1 LYLPVPQFPGDRE
14 EFVAQKVQVLLV
26 DDIDGGEA
34 EETVS
39 FSLDGVSYEIDL
51 SSKNAATLRD
61 AVAPYVGVARKAG
74 RVAAAKAT
82 AVRARTAGSTATAD
96 REQNQAI
103 REWAKKRGFKV
114 SDRGRIPN
122 DIVEKFHA
130 S

>member
-1 LYLPVPQFPGDRE
+1 LYLPVPKFSGDRE

-74 RVAAAKAT
+74 RVAAKAA
-82 AVRARTAGSTATAD
+82 AVRTRPAGSTATAD

>member
-1 LYLPVPQFPGDRE
+1 LYLPVPKFSGDRE

-51 SSKNAATLRD
+51 STKNAATLRD

-74 RVAAAKAT
+74 RAAAKAT
-82 AVRARTAGSTATAD
+82 VVRARPAGSTATAD

>member
-1 LYLPVPQFPGDRE
+1 L
-14 EFVAQKVQVLLV
+14 VAQKVQVLLV

-34 EETVS
+34 EETVA
-39 FSLDGVSYEIDL
+39 FSLDGAAYEIDL

-61 AVAPYVGVARKAG
+61 AVAPYVAAARKAG
-74 RVAAAKAT
+74 KSSAKAT
-82 AVRARTAGSTATAD
+82 TVKARPAGSTATAD

-122 DIVEKFHA
+122 DIVEKYHA
-130 S
+130 G